1 MIMDEYER
9 IARKIDA
16 WDESAVKE
24 TLQFV
29 YKTLQS
35 VQTEILDLGKYSA
48 DVEAASCLSMI
59 LLDALDF
66 GSILV
71 SSKRKQP
78 KSKNLKT
85 E

>member
-1 MIMDEYER
+1 MDEYER

-35 VQTEILDLGKYSA
+35 VQTEMLDLGKYSD
-48 DVEAASCLSMI
+48 DVETARCLSMI

>member
-1 MIMDEYER
+1 MDEYER

-35 VQTEILDLGKYSA
+35 VQTEMLDLGKYSD
-48 DVEAASCLSMI
+48 DVETASCLSMI

-71 SSKRKQP
+71 SSKRKQS

>member
-1 MIMDEYER
+1 MDEYER

-35 VQTEILDLGKYSA
+35 VQTEMFDLGKYSD
-48 DVEAASCLSMI
+48 DVETASCLSMI

>member
-1 MIMDEYER
+1 
-9 IARKIDA
+9 
-16 WDESAVKE
+16 
-24 TLQFV
+24 
-29 YKTLQS
+29 
-35 VQTEILDLGKYSA
+35 
-48 DVEAASCLSMI
+48 MI

>member
-1 MIMDEYER
+1 MDEYER

-35 VQTEILDLGKYSA
+35 VQTEMLDLGKYND
-48 DVEAASCLSMI
+48 DVETERCLSMI

>member
-1 MIMDEYER
+1 MDEYER

-35 VQTEILDLGKYSA
+35 VQTEMLDLGKYSD

-59 LLDALDF
+59 LIDALDF

-71 SSKRKQP
+71 SSKSKRP

>member
-1 MIMDEYER
+1 MDEYER

-35 VQTEILDLGKYSA
+35 VHKPR
-48 DVEAASCLSMI
+48 C
-59 LLDALDF
+59 
-66 GSILV
+66 SI
-71 SSKRKQP
+71 
-78 KSKNLKT
+78 
-85 E
+85 